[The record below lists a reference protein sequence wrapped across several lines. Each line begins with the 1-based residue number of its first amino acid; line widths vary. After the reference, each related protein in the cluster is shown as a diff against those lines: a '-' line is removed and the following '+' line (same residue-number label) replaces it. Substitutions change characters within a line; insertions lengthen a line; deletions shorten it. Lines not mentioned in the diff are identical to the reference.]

1 MPSLP
6 GPPGAHFGPPGAHL
20 GPPGDHFGPPGAHFG
35 PPGAHFGLGRP
46 SLWGASW
53 GLQNRSRRLARRPPA
68 PELDFRSILGVILAS
83 FWDPPELKKQGVRV
97 ASVAF
102 FEKSWGS
109 KEHPKN
115 GNLIN
120 EEREARE
127 KREPQ
132 ASQATENTRREAQTT
147 ARRTRAKHHEA
158 QPSQRGE
165 SNASIKIASVVGH
178 VQPLLA
184 RCARSPGVWSW
195 NVS

>member
-1 MPSLP
+1 MTKTLKIIVFQCFFWVRGSQNRSKIVPESVPELP
-6 GPPGAHFGPPGAHL
+6 WRLLAAL
-20 GPPGDHFGPPGAHFG
+20 
-35 PPGAHFGLGRP
+35 
-46 SLWGASW
+46 GASW
-53 GLQNRSRRLARRPPA
+53 SSLRRLLALSWRRLAP
-68 PELDFRSILGVILAS
+68 LG
-83 FWDPPELKKQGVRV
+83 R
-97 ASVAF
+97 
-102 FEKSWGS
+102 SWGALGAIL
-109 KEHPKN
+109 PLIR
-115 GNLIN
+115 NLAN

-165 SNASIKIASVVGH
+165 SNASIKIASVVGR

>member
-1 MPSLP
+1 MAL
-6 GPPGAHFGPPGAHL
+6 
-20 GPPGDHFGPPGAHFG
+20 
-35 PPGAHFGLGRP
+35 
-46 SLWGASW
+46 
-53 GLQNRSRRLARRPPA
+53 
-68 PELDFRSILGVILAS
+68 
-83 FWDPPELKKQGVRV
+83 FWDPPEIQKQGFRMEG
-97 ASVAF
+97 VAF
-102 FEKSWGS
+102 FEKLRGLQ
-109 KEHPKN
+109 KTPKN
-115 GNLIN
+115 RNLAI

-165 SNASIKIASVVGH
+165 SNASIKIASVVGR

>member
-1 MPSLP
+1 MAPFWD
-6 GPPGAHFGPPGAHL
+6 PP
-20 GPPGDHFGPPGAHFG
+20 D
-35 PPGAHFGLGRP
+35 
-46 SLWGASW
+46 
-53 GLQNRSRRLARRPPA
+53 LQKQGFRVEGVAFFEKSRGSKTSPKLER
-68 PELDFRSILGVILAS
+68 FRSILGVMLAL
-83 FWDPPELKKQGVRV
+83 FWDPPDLKKHGFRMES
-97 ASVAF
+97 AAF
-102 FEKSWGS
+102 SQKSNGSEKT
-109 KEHPKN
+109 PKKR
-115 GNLIN
+115 NLAI

-165 SNASIKIASVVGH
+165 SNASIKIASVVGR

-195 NVS
+195 NAS